1 MYIVYI
7 HYTMPAAPRVSID
20 LGSHTPAYRQIA
32 SALRRHLVEE
42 RLKPGDLLPPIRQL
56 ALDLGVHFNTVAIAY
71 RMLADEG
78 WLELKRRRGA
88 VVIARNAPRSM
99 DRNRV
104 DQLLQQLAHVA
115 VELRSAGMSAR
126 QISAALQRIAQGA
139 RS

>member
-1 MYIVYI
+1 MA
-7 HYTMPAAPRVSID
+7 AAPLVSID
-20 LGSHTPAYRQIA
+20 LASHTPAYRQIA
-32 SALRRHLVEE
+32 SDLRRHLVEA

-88 VVIARNAPRSM
+88 IVIARDAPRSM

-104 DQLLQQLAHVA
+104 DQLLQQLTHIAA
-115 VELRSAGMSAR
+115 ELRSAGMSAR

-139 RS
+139 RP